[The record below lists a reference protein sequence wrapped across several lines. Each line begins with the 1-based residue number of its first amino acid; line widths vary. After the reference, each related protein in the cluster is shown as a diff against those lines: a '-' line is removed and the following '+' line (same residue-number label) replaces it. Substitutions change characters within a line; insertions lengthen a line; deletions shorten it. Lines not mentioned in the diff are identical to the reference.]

1 MFTGEEMQTTVCIGT
16 TRFMA
21 PELFDNKKAKNIGVE
36 VDIWAFGCILIE
48 IFSNQRPWNHISSAN
63 VNCIYYEL
71 FNQKPI
77 PIPSC
82 IPKPVQKIIEKCC
95 LYEPGMRPSAGVVL
109 EELMAARETCIVMRK
124 RSM

>member
-1 MFTGEEMQTTVCIGT
+1 
-16 TRFMA
+16 MA
-21 PELFDNKKAKNIGVE
+21 PELFDSKKAKKIGTE

-48 IFSNQRPWNHISSAN
+48 IFSNQRPWNHISSVN

-82 IPKPVQKIIEKCC
+82 IPKQVQKIIEKCC
-95 LYEPGMRPSAGVVL
+95 RYETSERITAAQAL
-109 EELMAARETCIVMRK
+109 EDLIAARDTCIVARK
-124 RSM
+124 KSM